1 MCDVCVYP
9 ILSESVLR
17 ASDLLVQPHDLL
29 LQLLDVLGRVHYDGR
44 VAQLHIYIYTIN
56 VNN

>member
-44 VAQLHIYIYTIN
+44 VAQLHIYIYH
-56 VNN
+56 